1 MSVLVVQDLTTSLPT
16 DEGPVPIVRD
26 VSFELAA
33 GRCLA
38 IVGESGSGKSMTAL
52 SILGLVPRPLAIT
65 SGQILLE
72 GKDLVPLSGAAQ
84 RRVRGREIAMIF
96 QEPMTSLNPVIRVG
110 EQVIEALLLHE
121 KVSKKAAY
129 GRALELFERVG
140 IPDPAARL
148 EAYPHQLSGG
158 LKQRAMIAMA
168 LIMRP
173 KVLLAD
179 EPTTALDVTI
189 QAQILRLLREL
200 MGEFGTAL
208 LLITH
213 DLGVVNQIA
222 DEVAVFYAGRIVER
236 APRDQFF
243 SAPAHPYSVG
253 LLDALPARAKKGARL
268 REIPGHVPS
277 PTNVPA
283 GCAFA
288 PRCPKRG
295 EACDVV
301 PRLEPLCDGSRRVA
315 CFYPE
320 EPV

>member
-253 LLDALPARAKKGARL
+253 LLDALPARAQRGARL

>member
-253 LLDALPARAKKGARL
+253 LLDALPARAPKGARL

>member
-253 LLDALPARAKKGARL
+253 LLDALPARAQKGARL

>member
-253 LLDALPARAKKGARL
+253 LLDALPARAPKSAAG
-268 REIPGHVPS
+268 P
-277 PTNVPA
+277 PTGRP
-283 GCAFA
+283 
-288 PRCPKRG
+288 PP
-295 EACDVV
+295 
-301 PRLEPLCDGSRRVA
+301 
-315 CFYPE
+315 
-320 EPV
+320 

>member
-1 MSVLVVQDLTTSLPT
+1 MSVLIVKDLTTSLPT
-16 DEGPVPIVRD
+16 GEGPVPIVRD
-26 VSFELAA
+26 VSFELTA

-72 GKDLVPLSGAAQ
+72 GQDLVRLSAAAQ

-110 EQVIEALLLHE
+110 EQVTEALLLHE
-121 KVSKKAAY
+121 KVSKRAALA
-129 GRALELFERVG
+129 RALELFERVG

-243 SAPAHPYSVG
+243 SAPAHPYSAG

-283 GCAFA
+283 GCAFG
-288 PRCPKRG
+288 PRCPRRG
-295 EACDVV
+295 EACEVV
-301 PRLEPLCDGSRRVA
+301 PELESLRDGGRLVA

-320 EPV
+320 EPA